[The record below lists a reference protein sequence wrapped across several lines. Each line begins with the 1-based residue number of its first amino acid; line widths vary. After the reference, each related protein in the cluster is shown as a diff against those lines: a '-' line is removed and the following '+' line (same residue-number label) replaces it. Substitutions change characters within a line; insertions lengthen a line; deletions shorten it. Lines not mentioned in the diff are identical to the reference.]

1 MTATAP
7 IAQLHRH
14 DPAAAPARSGLLGET
29 PGFAA
34 AQDHA
39 QTQARPHHTA
49 QTQAKTHFQAQ
60 PAGHPLARPI
70 GLLLALLL
78 VLAPLFRGGAAPL
91 AGLVLHGLSLTILVA
106 ALWHPRQ
113 VPLRRLEILLLLA
126 LPLTVLAYLIP
137 LPAAWVAALPGRD
150 LQTAA
155 EALLPAS
162 ALGAWQPLSLNPT
175 ATLNAGLALLVPLAV
190 FVGSRALD
198 TQALT
203 RLVQLLLLIA
213 CGEAL
218 LGLVQYTSSQSG
230 QMLFALEG
238 GHRDTA
244 IGTFL
249 NRNHLAGLLV
259 MALSL
264 ALALLFSSLGRDAG
278 QRAPGTWRRRAAFL
292 GSRQGTA
299 ALAYGGAALLLLLGV
314 IFSRSRAGIATAMLG
329 LILSTLL
336 YARRIGGRNAF
347 GFTGTFVALVLGL
360 GLAIGLAPV
369 LDRFSLDPAEDG
381 RVAIFGASLTAIGQ
395 RLPLGSGPGTYPDA
409 IRPFQEPAVFGN
421 QYINHA
427 HNDYLEW
434 VADAGLVAPVL
445 IVLALILY
453 LRHWPRV
460 HSREEWSRTRFL
472 QAGAGIG
479 LLLLALH
486 EVVDYN
492 LVTPANQAVFAL
504 LAALFLRPPE
514 QPETAT
520 SARRLRRRRTPDL
533 VTNPTTAAANPA
545 PRARANPDPANPV
558 GKTPPTQAE
567 QIVNPFTDP

>member
-7 IAQLHRH
+7 TARPHLHT
-14 DPAAAPARSGLLGET
+14 PAAAPALGGHPGDT

-34 AQDHA
+34 AHP
-39 QTQARPHHTA
+39 QAHRTA
-49 QTQAKTHFQAQ
+49 QTQSQTLDQ
-60 PAGHPLARPI
+60 PLGHPLARPI
-70 GLLLALLL
+70 FPLLALLL
-78 VLAPLFRGGAAPL
+78 VFAPLFRGGAAPL
-91 AGLVLHGLSLTILVA
+91 AGLVLQGLSLIILTA
-106 ALWHPRQ
+106 ALWYPRQ

-137 LPAAWVAALPGRD
+137 LPAAWVAALPGRG

-190 FVGSRALD
+190 FVGSRALNA
-198 TQALT
+198 QALT
-203 RLVQLLLLIA
+203 RLVLLLLLIA

-238 GHRDTA
+238 GSGDSA
-244 IGTFL
+244 SGTFL
-249 NRNHLAGLLV
+249 NRNHLAGLLG

-264 ALALLFSSLGRDAG
+264 ALALLFSTLGRDEE
-278 QRAPGTWRRRAAFL
+278 RRIPGAWRRRAAFL

-299 ALAYGGAALLLLLGV
+299 ALAYGGVALLLLLGI
-314 IFSRSRAGIATAMLG
+314 IFTRSRAGIATAMLG
-329 LILSTLL
+329 LVLSTLL

-360 GLAIGLAPV
+360 GLAIGLVPV
-369 LDRFSLDPAEDG
+369 LDRFSVDPLEDG
-381 RVAIFGASLTAIGQ
+381 RGDIFAASLTGIGQ

-409 IRPFQEPAVFGN
+409 IRPLQEPGRFGTA
-421 QYINHA
+421 YINRA

-434 VADAGLVAPVL
+434 TADAGLIAPVIIL
-445 IVLALILY
+445 LALYLY
-453 LRHWPRV
+453 LRHWSQV

-486 EVVDYN
+486 ETVDYN
-492 LVTPANQAVFAL
+492 LANPANQAVFAL
-504 LAALFLRPPE
+504 LAGIFFLPP
-514 QPETAT
+514 
-520 SARRLRRRRTPDL
+520 AREAPSSGRRTRRRRTPDL
-533 VTNPTTAAANPA
+533 VPSPASAAGPPAPVTNPDQP
-545 PRARANPDPANPV
+545 NPV
-558 GKTPPTQAE
+558 SGATPPPAGQMP
-567 QIVNPFTDP
+567 NPFAD